1 MDKESKRARIQAA
14 RDWLGQA
21 DDSLGRAD
29 ELQGDLK
36 LMLAKAELEG
46 ASPGRGARRLRKWL
60 SRGAA
65 LAVAVLIALAIESW
79 PLGREPAQENLSP
92 PAEAPAAA
100 GESVTEKSMGDG
112 QPVREAAG
120 PESSSLPPREMAAE
134 TDPAPPVQEEIP
146 AREGV
151 FEVGTPQSA
160 VSPHLTYEPPQVPSA
175 DKQKLM
181 QEAGEV
187 LRR

>member
-1 MDKESKRARIQAA
+1 MDRDSKRARIQAA

-21 DDSLGRAD
+21 DDSLGRSD

-46 ASPGRGARRLRKWL
+46 ASPGRGTRRLRKWL
-60 SRGAA
+60 SRGVA
-65 LAVAVLIALAIESW
+65 LAVAVLMVLAIESW
-79 PLGREPAQENLSP
+79 PLGREPAQEKLAP

-100 GESVTEKSMGDG
+100 TETLAEKAGGDG
-112 QPVREAAG
+112 QTPGEAAA
-120 PESSSLPPREMAAE
+120 S
-134 TDPAPPVQEEIP
+134 
-146 AREGV
+146 EGV
-151 FEVGTPQSA
+151 FEAGTPQSA
-160 VSPHLTYEPPQVPSA
+160 ATPHLTYAPPQIPSA